1 MLDFTIKNEKTDDE
15 YLETSMTGKSLL
27 TIAQLNKGTAFT
39 DEERNNFNLVGKL
52 PVQVETIEEQVH
64 RSYLQYKAYEQ
75 QLNRNI
81 HLNYLLNTNQVL
93 FYKLVQEHIE
103 EMLPTIYTPI
113 VGNVVKTFNK
123 KFMHPRGL
131 YIAYEQRHNI
141 EKILDNRSNP
151 NIRLIVTSDG
161 EGILGIGD
169 QGIGGMAIPVA
180 KLMVYTA
187 FGGINPLSTLPI
199 MLDAGTNNEEL
210 LEDPLYLGWRH
221 PRVSGDEYDE
231 FIHLFITAVKK
242 KFPHIFL
249 HWEDFGRINA
259 RRNLVAY
266 RNKICSFNDDIQGTG
281 IVVVSALLA
290 ALKRNHK
297 PLAEQRIV
305 IFGAGTAGTGIADN
319 ILHVMQAQGMSAE
332 DGCRCF
338 WLLDRNGLVTECSIR
353 ISDGHQPYVRKK
365 QDIANWKISDPKHI
379 NLLQVVQHVKPTVL
393 IGSSAQTGAFTKTIV
408 DEMSKHVEHPI
419 IFPLSNPNEKSE
431 ATPADL
437 LKWTN
442 GKAYVATGSPFDP
455 VEINGTTHAISQ
467 CNNYLAFPGIGLGI
481 IACRATQLS
490 DTMLFAASNALG
502 EFNANLEHTLLPTIE
517 HAREA
522 SRDVAIAVAKAAI
535 KEGFSEVKESE
546 VEALIDKTIWEPH
559 YMPYKLKTDL

>member
-242 KFPHIFL
+242 KFPHVFL

-319 ILHVMQAQGMSAE
+319 ILHVMQAQG
-332 DGCRCF
+332 
-338 WLLDRNGLVTECSIR
+338 
-353 ISDGHQPYVRKK
+353 
-365 QDIANWKISDPKHI
+365 
-379 NLLQVVQHVKPTVL
+379 
-393 IGSSAQTGAFTKTIV
+393 
-408 DEMSKHVEHPI
+408 
-419 IFPLSNPNEKSE
+419 
-431 ATPADL
+431 
-437 LKWTN
+437 
-442 GKAYVATGSPFDP
+442 
-455 VEINGTTHAISQ
+455 
-467 CNNYLAFPGIGLGI
+467 
-481 IACRATQLS
+481 
-490 DTMLFAASNALG
+490 
-502 EFNANLEHTLLPTIE
+502 
-517 HAREA
+517 
-522 SRDVAIAVAKAAI
+522 
-535 KEGFSEVKESE
+535 
-546 VEALIDKTIWEPH
+546 
-559 YMPYKLKTDL
+559 